1 MCLIGVVEVG
11 DEVAIAVV
19 FLECLKGLVVVF
31 VDCLM
36 VPLTVVLPILTAED
50 NVPNVILLDRRTIAI
65 ITMII
70 VVVMVV

>member
-1 MCLIGVVEVG
+1 MCLIGVVEVE